1 MLTLDVLYAFE
12 GVQDMGKNRISI
24 DRILQGRHFYDVIY
38 WRIPVGIKNSV
49 RVLITLIFFIIT
61 APAIVLAEK
70 AWYPLDVDVWNPPF
84 NDQRKRDQKR
94 YTPLRKAQEKWRV
107 RVFIP
112 HLKDSYWLGVNY
124 GLIDEARRLGI
135 RLAIYEA
142 GGYDQLEIQ
151 RRQIEDSL
159 KEKPDGLIIGAISLE
174 GLNNIVKKASNMGI
188 PVLDLINGLSSP
200 DITARA
206 AVSFWDMG
214 NQAGLFLR
222 RLQKEKGQPMK
233 VGWFPGPK
241 GAGWVTAG
249 DAGFR
254 KAIANGDIDIVASEY
269 GDTGSAAQAKL
280 IETVLDQHAED
291 LDCIAGTAVT
301 AEAAVK
307 ILRKRGLADRIKILS
322 YYYTPGVDRGIR
334 RGGITA
340 APSDLTVLQARI
352 AVDLMVRIIE
362 KKAYYKHVAPKVIV
376 VDRKN
381 IRTWDS
387 STTLAPRGFRPVF
400 SINE

>member
-1 MLTLDVLYAFE
+1 MQKNTKSIDKVSKRERLHDILSARMLDGLKSGLH
-12 GVQDMGKNRISI
+12 MLWISI
-24 DRILQGRHFYDVIY
+24 FF
-38 WRIPVGIKNSV
+38 SV
-49 RVLITLIFFIIT
+49 LV
-61 APAIVLAEK
+61 PSMVLAEK

-84 NDQRKRDQKR
+84 NDQRQRDQKL
-94 YTPLRKAQEKWRV
+94 YTPLNKAQQKWRV

-112 HLKDSYWLGVNY
+112 HLKDAYWLGVNY

-142 GGYDQLEIQ
+142 GGYDQLEVQ

-159 KEKPDGLIIGAISLE
+159 KEKPDGLIIGAISLQ
-174 GLNNIVKKASNMGI
+174 GLNDIVKKVSDMGI

-200 DITARA
+200 DIAARA

-214 NQAGLFLR
+214 NQAGLYLR
-222 RLQKEKGQPMK
+222 RLQSQGGQPMK
-233 VGWFPGPK
+233 VAWFPGPK
-241 GAGWVTAG
+241 GAGWVAAG

-254 KAIANGDIDIVASEY
+254 KAIANGDIDIVASRY
-269 GDTGSAAQAKL
+269 GDTGSVVQAKL
-280 IETVLDQHAED
+280 IEAVLDQHAAD

-301 AEAAVK
+301 AEAAIK
-307 ILRKRGLADRIKILS
+307 ILRRRGLADRIKILS
-322 YYYTPGVDRGIR
+322 YYYSPGVDRGIR

-352 AVDLMVRIIE
+352 AVDVMVRIIE
-362 KKAYYKHVAPKVIV
+362 KKDYYKHVAPMVTV
-376 VDRKN
+376 VDRDN

-387 STTLAPRGFRPVF
+387 STTLAPRGFRPIF
-400 SINE
+400 SINEQ

>member
-1 MLTLDVLYAFE
+1 MNSLKESGMQKNTKSINGVSKLKRLHDILYAQIPD
-12 GVQDMGKNRISI
+12 GLRISA
-24 DRILQGRHFYDVIY
+24 
-38 WRIPVGIKNSV
+38 W
-49 RVLITLIFFIIT
+49 VLMTLTFFIVI

-70 AWYPLDVDVWNPPF
+70 AWYPLDVEVWNPPF
-84 NDQRKRDQKR
+84 NDQRQRDQKL
-94 YTPLRKAQEKWRV
+94 YTPLNRAQQKWRV

-112 HLKDSYWLGVNY
+112 HLKDAYWLGVNY

-142 GGYDQLEIQ
+142 GGYDQLAVQ

-174 GLNNIVKKASNMGI
+174 GLNDIVKKASDMGI

-200 DITARA
+200 DIAARA

-214 NQAGLFLR
+214 NQAGTYLH
-222 RLQKEKGQPMK
+222 RLQKNIGKPMK
-233 VGWFPGPK
+233 VAWFPGPK
-241 GAGWVTAG
+241 GAGWVAAG

-254 KAIANGDIDIVASEY
+254 KAIANGDIDIVAAQY

-280 IETVLDQHAED
+280 IEKALDQHAAD

-307 ILRKRGLADRIKILS
+307 ILRRRGRADRIKILS
-322 YYYTPGVDRGIR
+322 YYYSPGVDRGIR
-334 RGGITA
+334 RGGIIA

-352 AVDLMVRIIE
+352 AVDVMVRILE
-362 KKAYYKHVAPKVIV
+362 KKSYYKHVAPRVTV
-376 VDRKN
+376 VDRDN

-387 STTLAPRGFRPVF
+387 STTLAPRGFRPIF
-400 SINE
+400 SINQ

>member
-1 MLTLDVLYAFE
+1 MKSTKLSNKKE
-12 GVQDMGKNRISI
+12 SGMQKNIKSI
-24 DRILQGRHFYDVIY
+24 DGVPKMKRLHDIIYARIHDGLQI
-38 WRIPVGIKNSV
+38 SA
-49 RVLITLIFFIIT
+49 RVLMTLTFFIVI

-84 NDQRKRDQKR
+84 NDQRQRDQKL
-94 YTPLRKAQEKWRV
+94 YTPLNKAQQKWRV

-112 HLKDSYWLGVNY
+112 HLKDAYWLGVNY
-124 GLIDEARRLGI
+124 GLINEARRLGI

-142 GGYDQLEIQ
+142 GGYDQLEVQ

-159 KEKPDGLIIGAISLE
+159 KEKPDGLIIGAISQQ
-174 GLNNIVKKASNMGI
+174 GLNDIVKKASDMGI

-200 DITARA
+200 DIAARA

-214 NQAGLFLR
+214 NQAGLYLR
-222 RLQKEKGQPMK
+222 RLQTQVGQPMK
-233 VGWFPGPK
+233 VAWFPGPK
-241 GAGWVTAG
+241 GAGWVAAG

-254 KAIANGDIDIVASEY
+254 KAIANGDIDIVASQY
-269 GDTGSAAQAKL
+269 GDTGSVVQAKL
-280 IETVLDQHAED
+280 IEAVLDQHAAD

-307 ILRKRGLADRIKILS
+307 ILRRRGLADRIKILS
-322 YYYTPGVDRGIR
+322 YYYSPGVDRGIR

-362 KKAYYKHVAPKVIV
+362 KKDYYKHVAPMVTIV
-376 VDRKN
+376 DQDN

-387 STTLAPRGFRPVF
+387 STTLAPRGFRPIF
-400 SINE
+400 SINEQ

>member
-1 MLTLDVLYAFE
+1 
-12 GVQDMGKNRISI
+12 
-24 DRILQGRHFYDVIY
+24 
-38 WRIPVGIKNSV
+38 
-49 RVLITLIFFIIT
+49 
-61 APAIVLAEK
+61 VLAEK
-70 AWYPLDVDVWNPPF
+70 AWHPLDVDVWNPPF
-84 NDQRKRDQKR
+84 NDQRQRDQKL
-94 YTPLRKAQEKWRV
+94 YTPLKKAQQKWRI

-112 HLKDSYWLGVNY
+112 HLKDAYWLGVNY

-142 GGYDQLEIQ
+142 GGYDQLEVQ

-174 GLNNIVKKASNMGI
+174 GLNDIVKKASDRGI

-200 DITARA
+200 DIAARA

-214 NQAGLFLR
+214 NRAGLYLR
-222 RLQKEKGQPMK
+222 RLQMQGGQPMK
-233 VGWFPGPK
+233 VAWFPGPK
-241 GAGWVTAG
+241 GAGWVAAG

-254 KAIANGDIDIVASEY
+254 KAIENGDIDIVASQY

-280 IETVLDQHAED
+280 IETVLDQYSAD
-291 LDCIAGTAVT
+291 LGCIAGTAVT

-307 ILRKRGLADRIKILS
+307 ILRRRGLSDRIQILS
-322 YYYTPGVDRGIR
+322 YYFSPGVDRGIR

-352 AVDLMVRIIE
+352 AVDVMVRIIE
-362 KKAYYKHVAPKVIV
+362 KKSYYKHVAPKVIV
-376 VDRKN
+376 VDRNN

-387 STTLAPRGFRPVF
+387 STTLAPRGFRPIF